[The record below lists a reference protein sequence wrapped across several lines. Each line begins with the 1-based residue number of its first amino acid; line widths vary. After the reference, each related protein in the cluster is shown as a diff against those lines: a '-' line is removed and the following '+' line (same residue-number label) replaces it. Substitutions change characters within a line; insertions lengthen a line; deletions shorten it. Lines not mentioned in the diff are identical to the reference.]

1 MGQKTDR
8 QMPRLIL
15 NSMKTIIREIGK
27 DSKDI
32 RRVLWYRFDKDNISH
47 VAGSIW
53 ELGLDFSKKKLI
65 LHNSREIIRFFHF
78 TDL

>member
-1 MGQKTDR
+1 MDQKTDR

-53 ELGLDFSKKKLI
+53 ELGLDFSKKKANLAQFEGN
-65 LHNSREIIRFFHF
+65 HSFFHF